1 MPGPFFILTLEDMSL
16 TLLSGLIIGLF
27 AGGLGSYLLLRK
39 YYMPLYEAQQKK
51 QELETA
57 LAQRLTRQQVQ
68 DEYVLREMYDNLL
81 YNLGEREKEINSQ
94 TKDIISLNSR
104 LSAGAMECD
113 LLRQQLADLGQDLRR
128 IHESNREEF
137 RNLASDILKEKSKDF
152 IDTNKTALDHI
163 LSPLKTDIGQF
174 RKTIEDTRKEDI
186 QDLTSLKKEIASLHK
201 LNNQLS
207 EDAQRLA
214 GALKSDVKVQGNWGE
229 DRLRLILESEGLQQY
244 IDYTREEV
252 HRDTGAE
259 RNRRPDFILKL
270 PDGKHLVIDSKVSL
284 NAYLAYFNTSEPE
297 EKKTHI
303 RQLVKNIHEH
313 IDELAARNYHTL
325 SGLHTPDFVF
335 LFMHFESALTLA
347 LNESPDIFTR
357 ALKKKIVLI
366 TPSTLVATFKIVR
379 LLWQNENRVRN
390 VEEIFRQ
397 CGLLYDKFA
406 LFLEEMQSLGHN
418 LRQAGHAYDDAMN
431 RLKDGKRKGDTIIGR
446 FETIRNLDAK
456 TNKTLPKD
464 IITEMDI
471 LFPEDDV
478 KLIDGK
484 DV

>member
-1 MPGPFFILTLEDMSL
+1 MSW

-27 AGGLGSYLLLRK
+27 AGSLGSYLFLRK
-39 YYMPLYEAQQKK
+39 YYLPLHQAQKDRLDLEA
-51 QELETA
+51 A

-68 DEYVLREMYDNLL
+68 DEYVLREMYDNTL
-81 YNLGEREKEINSQ
+81 YNLQEKDKQLDAQHTEIRRLDSQ
-94 TKDIISLNSR
+94 
-104 LSAGAMECD
+104 LSATSKESE
-113 LLRQQLADLGQDLRR
+113 LRRQQLSELGHDLRK
-128 IHESNREEF
+128 IHEANREEF
-137 RNLASDILKEKSKDF
+137 KNLAADILKEKSRDF
-152 IDTNKTALDHI
+152 VETNKTAMDHI
-163 LSPLKTDIGQF
+163 LAPLKTDIGQF
-174 RKTIEDTRKEDI
+174 KKTIEDTRKEDI
-186 QDLTSLKKEIASLHK
+186 QDITSLKKEIESLHR
-201 LNNQLS
+201 LNSQLS

-229 DRLRLILESEGLQQY
+229 DRLRLILEAEGLQQY

-252 HRDTGAE
+252 HRDTEAE

-284 NAYLAYFNTSEPE
+284 NAYVAYFNASEPE
-297 EKKTHI
+297 EKKGHL
-303 RQLVKNIHEH
+303 RQLVRNINEH
-313 IDELAARNYHTL
+313 IDELSARNYHSL
-325 SGLHTPDFVF
+325 GSLNTPDFVF

-347 LNESPDIFTR
+347 LNENPDIFTR

-379 LLWQNENRVRN
+379 LLWQHENRTRN

-418 LRQAGHAYDDAMN
+418 LKQATNAYDDAMN

-446 FETIRNLDAK
+446 FETIRNLDAR
-456 TNKTLPKD
+456 TNKTLPKE
-464 IITEMDI
+464 IIAEMDI
-471 LFPEDDV
+471 LFPDDEI
-478 KLIDGK
+478 KLVNGK